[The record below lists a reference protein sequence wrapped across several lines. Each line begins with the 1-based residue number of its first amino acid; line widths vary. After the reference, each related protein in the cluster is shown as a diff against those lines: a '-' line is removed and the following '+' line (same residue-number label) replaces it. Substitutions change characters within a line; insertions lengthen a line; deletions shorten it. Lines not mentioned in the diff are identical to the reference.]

1 MDVNSAEAVM
11 SHFIT
16 ETADKQPFECETTKG
31 WVGWIVLNK
40 PISLR
45 LVYLFVYLFSALY
58 GSFFWLGK

>member
-1 MDVNSAEAVM
+1 M

-16 ETADKQPFECETTKG
+16 ETADKQLFECETTKG

-58 GSFFWLGK
+58 G